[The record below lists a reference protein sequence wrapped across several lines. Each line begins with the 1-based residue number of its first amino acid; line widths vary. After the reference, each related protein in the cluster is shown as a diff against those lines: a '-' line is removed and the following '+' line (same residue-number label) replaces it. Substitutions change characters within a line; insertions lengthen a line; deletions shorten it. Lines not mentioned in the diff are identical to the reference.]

1 MPPPTPVVL
10 DVSASE
16 SASLHGHRALT
27 PLLSG
32 AITGSIIGAAWIVGF
47 IVYFYKRHRREK
59 RARALGYKS
68 HREMLEPPKKPFI
81 VPPDSAVVEGK
92 AAPGE
97 RIIME
102 HSKHKRRKRHS
113 GNGENGSIKHDAAAP
128 ILKDDNDERQVLPK
142 EESGS
147 SSDSSL
153 QPPQPYPH
161 TMIPPLKLP
170 VLQDESATVTPSTLT
185 GHDPNTPLL
194 KPPEA
199 AHTRSDLGHHG
210 S

>member
-128 ILKDDNDERQVLPK
+128 ILKDDNDERQ
-142 EESGS
+142 
-147 SSDSSL
+147 
-153 QPPQPYPH
+153 PYPH